1 MARQGQEEYNAMSIR
16 KSLIVFASTLL
27 FAACTPTT
35 EPEDPASG
43 SAVEPQDGFSTQ
55 PLPGDGSYMNGR
67 AVEGG
72 YGPGEGADALVGRS
86 IIYFDFDSAAIRAE
100 YTEALAAHAGA
111 LLENPALT
119 VRLEGHTDE
128 RGSREYNIGLGE
140 RRAQAVRRALML
152 QGVRAEQ
159 LSTVSYGEEQPA
171 VTGSDEEAWAMNR
184 RVEIAYPR

>member
-1 MARQGQEEYNAMSIR
+1 MSMR
-16 KSLIVFASTLL
+16 KIFIVIASSLA

-35 EPEDPASG
+35 EPEEPMSG
-43 SAVEPQDGFSTQ
+43 SAVEPQDGFITQ
-55 PLPGDGSYMNGR
+55 PLPDDGSYMNGE

-72 YGPGEGADALVGRS
+72 FGAGEGAEALVGRS

-100 YTEALAAHAGA
+100 YTEALAAHAGR

-159 LSTVSYGEEQPA
+159 LTTVSYGEEQPA
-171 VTGSDEEAWAMNR
+171 VTGSDDEAWAMNR
-184 RVEIAYPR
+184 RVEIVYPR

>member
-1 MARQGQEEYNAMSIR
+1 MSMR
-16 KSLIVFASTLL
+16 KIFIVIASSLA

-35 EPEDPASG
+35 EPEEPASG
-43 SAVEPQDGFSTQ
+43 SAVEPQDGFTTQ
-55 PLPGDGSYMNGR
+55 PLPDDGSYMNGQ

-72 YGPGEGADALVGRS
+72 FGAGEGAEALMGRS

-100 YTEALAAHAGA
+100 YTEALAAHAGS

-171 VTGSDEEAWAMNR
+171 VTGSDDEAWAMNR
-184 RVEIAYPR
+184 RVEIVYPR